1 MWGHRVVRRSTSWE
15 SKMEGGGGLPSRPA
29 CLHSASSLVPPP
41 PSGPLSPGWLGDRL
55 GSRVPGIL
63 LSPSLPTQPAES
75 IWEAA
80 ALWAKEGPRWA
91 LGLVPIAAVQLVAH
105 ALLWTRGQPSDRHVQ
120 LGAGGACAGR

>member
-1 MWGHRVVRRSTSWE
+1 MGAQSGPQEHSWE
-15 SKMEGGGGLPSRPA
+15 SEMEGGGGLPSRPA
-29 CLHSASSLVPPP
+29 CLHAASSLVPPP

-80 ALWAKEGPRWA
+80 ALC
-91 LGLVPIAAVQLVAH
+91 LVPIAAVQLVAH

>member
-1 MWGHRVVRRSTSWE
+1 MGAQSGPQEHSWE
-15 SKMEGGGGLPSRPA
+15 SEMEGGGGLPSRPA
-29 CLHSASSLVPPP
+29 CLHAASSLVPPP
-41 PSGPLSPGWLGDRL
+41 PSGPLSPGWFGDRL

-75 IWEAA
+75 IWKAA
-80 ALWAKEGPRWA
+80 ALWAKEAPRWA
-91 LGLVPIAAVQLVAH
+91 SGLVPIAAVQLVAH